1 MVRFKDEIEVN
12 ELSDSR
18 AWYVANLKHSG
29 FYRVNYDLENLQK
42 LIEVLKTDRAQID
55 STSRATLI
63 DDTFNLGVAELLN
76 ASYYLELVAYIKDED
91 DSLPLLVALNGL
103 DYVYQMMVNEY
114 EAFEAFKSFFIKLFK
129 SSYDRLDWNENLD
142 DVNDM

>member
-1 MVRFKDEIEVN
+1 M
-12 ELSDSR
+12 SDDQ
-18 AWYVANLKHSG
+18 AWYIGNLKHSG
-29 FYRVNYDLENLQK
+29 FYRVNYDQENWNK
-42 LIEVLKTDRAQID
+42 LIEVLRTDRNKIE

-76 ASYYLELVAYIKDED
+76 ATYYLELVSYVKDED

-103 DYVYQMMVNEY
+103 DYVYQMLANDY
-114 EAFEAFKSFFIKLFK
+114 EPFEAYKSFFIRLFK
-129 SSYDRLDWNENLD
+129 STYDRLGWDENLD